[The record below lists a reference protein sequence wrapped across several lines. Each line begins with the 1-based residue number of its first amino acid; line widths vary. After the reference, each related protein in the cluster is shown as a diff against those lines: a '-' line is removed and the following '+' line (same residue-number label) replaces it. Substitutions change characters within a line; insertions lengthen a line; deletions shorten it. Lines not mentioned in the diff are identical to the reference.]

1 MDQIAAGR
9 LLQGFGGGFLLSV
22 PLVIWTAYLPRHLER
37 YGFAVNAAVWAISAV
52 IGPPTGAL
60 LVALVDWRAV
70 FWVNLP
76 LLALTPALRAARLQG
91 HGRSRRIEHARANI
105 LGPCLLGGFALALLL
120 PSPWPVISL
129 PARAGIP
136 VAGDC
141 TRTGR

>member
-1 MDQIAAGR
+1 MFFVGTVIGGTATSMDQIAAGR

-76 LLALTPALRAARLQG
+76 LLALTLMFAVARLPGQ
-91 HGRSRRIEHARANI
+91 GRSRRTSTRAPTSS
-105 LGPCLLGGFALALLL
+105 G
-120 PSPWPVISL
+120 
-129 PARAGIP
+129 RACSAASRSGSCCRRP
-136 VAGDC
+136 
-141 TRTGR
+141 GR

>member
-1 MDQIAAGR
+1 MFFVGTVVGGTATSMDQIAAGR

-52 IGPPTGAL
+52 IGPPAGAL

-76 LLALTPALRAARLQG
+76 LLALTLIFALRGFRGKTVHAAR
-91 HGRSRRIEHARANI
+91 ARARQHPRAVPARR
-105 LGPCLLGGFALALLL
+105 LRARAPAAGALA
-120 PSPWPVISL
+120 
-129 PARAGIP
+129 A
-136 VAGDC
+136 
-141 TRTGR
+141 